1 MTTHATPVRETSPSL
16 KKHPVFAAAAAGAVR
31 AAFGLTWAV
40 DAYLKFQP
48 TFLSGYLDLIKG
60 AAQGQPGW
68 LAPWFKFWV
77 STISLSPAFF
87 AWSTRIIE
95 VAIAISL
102 LFGLGRKWMYLLS
115 AIFSFIIWAVPEG
128 FGGPYAPG
136 ATDIGTGVIYVL
148 VFVALIV
155 IDSALG
161 RSPYS
166 VDYYIE
172 RAFPNWR
179 KIAEWASPDILAQ
192 EPAML
197 PWSEQIPII
206 IGLVLIL
213 LGTLALLTAT
223 INSAPPSSG
232 SIQEFVLLAGTLKV

>member
-1 MTTHATPVRETSPSL
+1 MTTHTTTAKETSPNL
-16 KKHPVFAAAAAGAVR
+16 KKHLVFAAAMAGAVR
-31 AAFGLTWAV
+31 AAFGLIWAV

-48 TFLSGYLDLIKG
+48 SFLSGYLDLIKG

-68 LAPWFKFWV
+68 LAPWFNFWV

-95 VAIAISL
+95 MAIAVSL
-102 LFGLGRKWMYLLS
+102 LFGLGRKWMYILS

-128 FGGPYAPG
+128 FGGPYVPG
-136 ATDIGTGVIYVL
+136 ATDIGTGMIYVL

-155 IDSALG
+155 IDIALG

-172 RAFPNWR
+172 QAVPSWR
-179 KIAEWASPDILAQ
+179 RIAESASPEILAQ

-197 PWSEQIPII
+197 PWSKQIPII
-206 IGLVLIL
+206 IGLVIIL
-213 LGTLALLTAT
+213 LIAFALLTAT
-223 INSAPPSSG
+223 INAAPPSSS
-232 SIQEFVLLAGTLKV
+232 SIQELAQWAGRFV